1 MTEIGLNDAIKAAYT
16 ELYSA
21 LRDVQGTPDLAF
33 RYTGIEMEFT
43 VEVGTQRER
52 GGGVKVWV
60 VEGAAK
66 KASNERKTHTIRL
79 TIEPLGAD
87 GRPVEVNDG
96 RLFPQLDD
104 QP

>member
-1 MTEIGLNDAIKAAYT
+1 MAEIGLRDAIEAAYT

-21 LRDVQGTPDLAF
+21 LHSVQGTRDLAF

-43 VEVGTQRER
+43 VEVGQQREG

-66 KASNERKTHTIRL
+66 RVSDERKTHTIRL
-79 TIEPLGAD
+79 TIEPVGAD
-87 GRPVEVNDG
+87 GRAPTVNDG
-96 RLFPQLDD
+96 RIFPQRRDES
-104 QP
+104 